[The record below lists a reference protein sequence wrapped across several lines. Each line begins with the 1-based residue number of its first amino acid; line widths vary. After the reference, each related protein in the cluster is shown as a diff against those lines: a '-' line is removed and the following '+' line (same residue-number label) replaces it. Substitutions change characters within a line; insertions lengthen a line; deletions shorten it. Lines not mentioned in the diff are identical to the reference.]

1 MREKLAEAMKTAMR
15 SKDAVA
21 LSTLRLIHAAIHDR
35 DIANRGASKGPI
47 TDEEIVGVLGKMV
60 KQREE
65 SARIYEDAGRIE
77 LAAGERHEVEI
88 IKRFLPQQLGEAAV
102 RDACAQVV
110 SEVGAEGLRDIGRCM
125 SALKAKY
132 PGRMDFAKANGIVKE
147 LLQ

>member
-1 MREKLAEAMKTAMR
+1 MRELLAEAMKTAMR
-15 SKDAVA
+15 SKDAIG
-21 LSTLRLIHAAIHDR
+21 LSTLRLINAAVHDR

-65 SARIYEDAGRIE
+65 SARIYDEAGRGE
-77 LAAGERHEVEI
+77 LAERERQEI
-88 IKRFLPQQLGEAAV
+88 GVIRQFLPAQLGEEAV
-102 RDACAQVV
+102 RDACRQVV
-110 SEVGAEGLRDIGRCM
+110 EEIGAEGLRDIGRCM

-132 PGRMDFAKANGIVKE
+132 PGKMDFSKANGIVKE